1 MRALEPFAVPATLIL
16 MPTRFVF
23 ALSLLL
29 AAPAAAQ
36 TATEPSTALDVVNVA
51 LDTSEGRIVLAL
63 DRGNAPITTNNFLK
77 YVDAG
82 RYDGESFYRAMK
94 FESGGGI
101 VQGGITTDARKLY
114 PAIEHEPAS
123 KTGIKHVA
131 GAVSMAAFSPG
142 TAKADFFIL
151 TTDIPSFDANFAAF
165 GRVVEGMDV
174 VNKILVAPTSPTKG
188 EGVMRGQMLDPV
200 VKITKASRLAN

>member
-1 MRALEPFAVPATLIL
+1 ML
-16 MPTRFVF
+16 TRFVF
-23 ALSLLL
+23 LLSLLL
-29 AAPAAAQ
+29 AVPASAQ
-36 TATEPSTALDVVNVA
+36 TGPPAPPSAADIVKVA

-63 DRGNAPITTNNFLK
+63 DRGHAPITTNNFLK

-82 RYDGESFYRAMK
+82 RYNGESFYRAMK

-101 VQGGITTDARKLY
+101 IQGGITTDARKLY
-114 PAIEHEPAS
+114 PAIEHEPPA
-123 KTGIKHVA
+123 KTGIKHVT
-131 GAVSMAAFSPG
+131 GTISMAAFSPG

-165 GRVVEGMDV
+165 GHVVEGMDV
-174 VNKILVAPTSPTKG
+174 VNKILAAPTSPTKG
-188 EGVMRGQMLDPV
+188 EGVMRGQMLEPV

>member
-1 MRALEPFAVPATLIL
+1 MMIRFA
-16 MPTRFVF
+16 F

-29 AAPAAAQ
+29 TSPLAAQGTAAPA
-36 TATEPSTALDVVNVA
+36 TAGDLVKVA
-51 LDTSEGRIVLAL
+51 LDTGAGRIVLEL
-63 DRGNAPITTNNFLK
+63 DHGHAPITTDNFLK
-77 YVDAG
+77 YVDSG
-82 RYDGESFYRAMK
+82 RLNGESFYRAMK

-101 VQGGITTDARKLY
+101 VQGGITSDARKLY
-114 PAIEHEPAS
+114 PAIEHESVS

-131 GAVSMAAFSPG
+131 GAVSMAAFAPG

-165 GRVVEGMDV
+165 GHVVEGMDV
-174 VNKILVAPTSPTKG
+174 VNRILVSPTSPTKG
-188 EGVMRGQMLDPV
+188 EGVMRGQMLEPV

>member
-1 MRALEPFAVPATLIL
+1 M
-16 MPTRFVF
+16 MTRFAF

-29 AAPAAAQ
+29 ASPSAAQ
-36 TATEPSTALDVVNVA
+36 TGPAAPAPSEDLVKVA
-51 LDTSEGRIVLAL
+51 LDTSAGRIVLAL
-63 DRGNAPITTNNFLK
+63 DHGHAPITTDNFLK
-77 YVDAG
+77 YVESA
-82 RYDGESFYRAMK
+82 RLNGESFYRAMK

-101 VQGGITTDARKLY
+101 IQGGITSDARKLY
-114 PAIEHEPAS
+114 SAIEHEPVS

-131 GAVSMAAFSPG
+131 GTVSMAAFSPG

-165 GRVVEGMDV
+165 GHVVSGMDV
-174 VNKILVAPTSPTKG
+174 VNKILAAPTSPTKG

-200 VKITKASRLAN
+200 VKITKAARLP